1 LPSGHLAPLQPVNAA
16 APGAR
21 CRRCVQGRLFAHR
34 VCVCGRPTGRGTK
47 PGIRLA
53 VSGQVSAHMSGPG
66 RNCPVPTEN
75 WLRPSAACLRGTC
88 LYHRASVPPWPELAQ
103 TFPSGAAP
111 RHAHPRVAALLLRL
125 ACHSG
130 PCSPLASSKQQ
141 QHDHSHYLTL
151 QQESHLLSQK
161 IIRSS
166 SAILP
171 TTLLPDKPRLSAK
184 SCLIQSCA
192 LLQTLVSVTQS

>member
-1 LPSGHLAPLQPVNAA
+1 LQRPESALQTWAAVSSGRGPKKEVKHNLNGEADIAQCHLAPLQPVNAA

-47 PGIRLA
+47 PGIRLT

-130 PCSPLASSKQQ
+130 PCSL
-141 QHDHSHYLTL
+141 
-151 QQESHLLSQK
+151 
-161 IIRSS
+161 
-166 SAILP
+166 
-171 TTLLPDKPRLSAK
+171 LLPL
-184 SCLIQSCA
+184 QSNNNTTI
-192 LLQTLVSVTQS
+192 LTT